1 MILHIGRILFSF
13 KLSIA
18 LKRFRVY
25 TRIFCDFHNTM
36 ARRSGVRED
45 RHFFTRNGMRLLH
58 HETTWKVVHVIKCI
72 HLELLKKKNQMSTIF
87 VHISF
92 IVYIKDPRHPVT
104 CDVYR
109 EKVLL
114 TSGFTK
120 FM

>member
-1 MILHIGRILFSF
+1 MILHIGRVLFSF

-58 HETTWKVVHVIKCI
+58 HKTTWEVVHVIKCI
-72 HLELLKKKNQMSTIF
+72 HLELLFKKNQMSTIF

-92 IVYIKDPRHPVT
+92 IVYINYKSRSFPVYS
-104 CDVYR
+104 D
-109 EKVLL
+109 
-114 TSGFTK
+114 
-120 FM
+120 